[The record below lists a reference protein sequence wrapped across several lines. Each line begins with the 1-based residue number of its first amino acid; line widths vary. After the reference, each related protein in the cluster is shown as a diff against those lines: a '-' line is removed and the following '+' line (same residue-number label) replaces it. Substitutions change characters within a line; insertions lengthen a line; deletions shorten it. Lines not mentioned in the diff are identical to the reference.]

1 MARLEEKKCGVTVEL
16 TRDAIRCGDCNLQE
30 GKRATDT
37 VLLYCRTGRNPYPF
51 CGRIVQAAEAEG
63 GDGDGEQQEADT
75 GGEGRGTNG
84 ATAEGDSG
92 KGKGKGNAERLW
104 RLHDFDQLRDNDV
117 FRIIVNSSQ
126 GDDPLPDTQPRG
138 FAQAI
143 KSSA

>member
-1 MARLEEKKCGVTVEL
+1 MRGNAKYV
-16 TRDAIRCGDCNLQE
+16 QE

-37 VLLYCRTGRNPYPF
+37 VLLYCRTGRNPYLF

-63 GDGDGEQQEADT
+63 GGGDGEHQEGDT
-75 GGEGRGTNG
+75 SGEGGEANG
-84 ATAEGDSG
+84 ATEGDGGSGKG

-117 FRIIVNSSQ
+117 FRIIVNSSM
-126 GDDPLPDTQPRG
+126 GDDPLPGTQPRG